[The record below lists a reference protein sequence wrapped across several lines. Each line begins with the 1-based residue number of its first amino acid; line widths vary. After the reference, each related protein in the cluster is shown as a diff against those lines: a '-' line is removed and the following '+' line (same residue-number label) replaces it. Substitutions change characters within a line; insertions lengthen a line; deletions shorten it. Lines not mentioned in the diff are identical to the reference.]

1 MGWFTKAI
9 PERKWAEVSADLGLT
24 LKKEAT
30 TWYSVFRKQ
39 SAVGKVLSSST
50 LTDSATHKVHLLQL
64 QAVASAIQEGGY
76 IADST
81 FFLELVYIV
90 LTGRRPAELHSD
102 LEANPFC
109 TAGSAEASLLLWAQ
123 ALVAEF
129 PEHEQSAES
138 VRELTG
144 YGAFAV
150 ARATVATCMACGDK
164 KRAEVIRNS
173 FVGKA

>member
-9 PERKWAEVSADLGLT
+9 PERKWAEISADLGLT

-39 SAVGKVLSSST
+39 STIGSALSSST
-50 LTDSATHKVHLLQL
+50 LTDSATHKVYLLQL

-90 LTGRRPAELHSD
+90 LTGRRPAELHTD
-102 LEANPFC
+102 LETNPFC
-109 TAGSAEASLLLWAQ
+109 TAASAEASLFLWAQ
-123 ALVAEF
+123 TLVAGF
-129 PEHEQSAES
+129 PEQERSPEL

-150 ARATVATCMACGDK
+150 ARATVATCMACGDT
-164 KRAEVIRNS
+164 KRAEMIRS
-173 FVGKA
+173 TFVSKA